1 MTWTIARKEI
11 LANLSSY
18 KFFVVLLL
26 TVLLTA
32 TSFFIMHR
40 DFTQRTADFQ
50 IIRPKPGEPIALL
63 PPNPMAVF
71 AKGLEDAMTRSFEID
86 AIGITVRAG
95 QSSGNII
102 YSFFPAPDF
111 LYVVRVVLS
120 LVALLFGFDQ
130 VSRERERGTLKLILG
145 SSVSRARV
153 LFGKWLG
160 NFLSLAVP
168 FLLVTLLG
176 TAFLLLDPNVHF
188 SAGRLGRLALILALS
203 LIYMSFFLTLGIL
216 ISTLTRRSS
225 SSIVVLLFIW
235 TLLVFVIPNLGT
247 LLARQ
252 FVSVPSVRALSEKR
266 RQTWT
271 REVLLGLKGGDWA
284 GHMRAISDDNDRI
297 EEDYRGKFERL
308 VRLSRDINRVSPAAG
323 FLDAASEIAGT
334 GIGEESRLKREVVRY
349 KNSIIDKVIANRAIS
364 NKSMEYPAF
373 HYVPRSLAEIFAQGA
388 LFDATWLVFFNIIS
402 FALAF
407 WAFIRYDVR

>member
-1 MTWTIARKEI
+1 VTWTIARKEI
-11 LANLSSY
+11 LSNLSSY

-63 PPNPMAVF
+63 PPNPMAIF

-160 NFLSLAVP
+160 NLLSLAVP

-176 TAFLLLDPNVHF
+176 TAFLLLDPNVRL
-188 SAGRLGRLALILALS
+188 SAGRLGRLVLILVLS
-203 LIYMSFFLTLGIL
+203 LLYMSFFLTLGIL
-216 ISTLTRRSS
+216 ISTLTRRSA

-271 REVLLGLKGGDWA
+271 REVLLSLKGGDWA
-284 GHMRAISDDNDRI
+284 GHMRATSDDNDRM

-349 KNSIIDKVIANRAIS
+349 KNSIIDKVIANRAAS
-364 NKSMEYPAF
+364 NKNAEYPAF
-373 HYVPRSLAEIFAQGA
+373 RYVPRSLAEIFAQGA
-388 LFDATWLVFFNIIS
+388 LFDAVWLVFFNIIS

>member
-1 MTWTIARKEI
+1 VTWTIARKEI
-11 LANLSSY
+11 LSNLSSY

-63 PPNPMAVF
+63 PPNPMAIF

-86 AIGITVRAG
+86 VIGITVRAG

-160 NFLSLAVP
+160 NLLSLAVP

-176 TAFLLLDPNVHF
+176 TAFLLLDPNVRL
-188 SAGRLGRLALILALS
+188 SAGRLGRLVLILVLS
-203 LIYMSFFLTLGIL
+203 LLYMSFFLTLGIL
-216 ISTLTRRSS
+216 ISTLTRRSA

-271 REVLLGLKGGDWA
+271 REVLLSLKGGDWA
-284 GHMRAISDDNDRI
+284 GHMRATSDDNDRM

-349 KNSIIDKVIANRAIS
+349 KNSIIDKVIANRAAS
-364 NKSMEYPAF
+364 NKNAEYPAF
-373 HYVPRSLAEIFAQGA
+373 RYVPRSLAEIFAQGA
-388 LFDATWLVFFNIIS
+388 LFDAVWLVFFNIIS